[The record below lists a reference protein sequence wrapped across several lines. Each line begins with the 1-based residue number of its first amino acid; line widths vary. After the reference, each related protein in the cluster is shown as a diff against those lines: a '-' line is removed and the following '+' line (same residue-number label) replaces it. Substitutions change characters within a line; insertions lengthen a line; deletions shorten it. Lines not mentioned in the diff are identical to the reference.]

1 KNTIILEHIM
11 EKCLYCKKQLDD
23 KYVSNKV
30 GKFCNQEH
38 YEKFLKSLSREEY
51 IELQNSFCVCS
62 DE

>member
-1 KNTIILEHIM
+1 M
-11 EKCLYCKKQLDD
+11 EKSLYCKKQLDD

-38 YEKFLKSLSREEY
+38 YEKFLKSLSREEH

>member
-1 KNTIILEHIM
+1 M

-38 YEKFLKSLSREEY
+38 YEKFFEI
-51 IELQNSFCVCS
+51 IEQRRIY
-62 DE
+62 